1 MASPT
6 QNPVSRTLC
15 PLLVLLG
22 LLLGQGSAWAQEG
35 DFRVVV
41 NGSNPASSM
50 SRGDVSKAFLG
61 KIDRWGNGFRL
72 TPADT
77 AASSPA
83 RIAFSQRVHKKDV
96 KAIKRYWRKVT
107 FSGLGTPPAELE
119 SDTAVLAFV
128 RRNVG
133 AIGYVSTGTALGNGV
148 KTLEVTE

>member
-6 QNPVSRTLC
+6 QNSVSRIPC
-15 PLLVLLG
+15 LLVLLG
-22 LLLGQGSAWAQEG
+22 LPLAQASAWAQTG
-35 DFRVVV
+35 AFRVVV

-72 TPADT
+72 TPVDT
-77 AASSPA
+77 AASNPA
-83 RIAFSQRVHKKDV
+83 RIAFSRRIHKKDV

-107 FSGLGTPPAELE
+107 FSGLGTPLAELE
-119 SDTAVLAFV
+119 SDAAVLDFV
-128 RRNVG
+128 SRNVG

-148 KTLEVTE
+148 KMLEVTE